1 MYILGISCF
10 YHDSAVCL
18 LKDGVPIAAAD
29 EQSFT
34 RKKHDSS
41 FPTNATKWAL
51 DFAGISI
58 DKIEAVA
65 FYDKPLVKFERILKS
80 HVSNF
85 PFSFQQF
92 VKGMPS
98 WFNSKLRLKRVLK
111 NELNYTGPICYS
123 EHHMSH
129 AASSFYASGWDE
141 AAILTV
147 DGVGEWATTTWGIGT
162 GSKITLQNEIRFPHS
177 VGLLYSAFTHYLGF
191 KVNSAEYKVMG
202 LAPYGE
208 PKYVK
213 NIKQLITI
221 KDDGSFR
228 LNMNHFAFDYGLKM
242 YKPSFEKIMG
252 APTRPMSDD
261 NLEQFHK
268 DVARSL
274 QEVVNE
280 IMVKLATTIVKET
293 GQTKLCLA
301 GGVALN
307 CVANGHILRD
317 SPVEE
322 IFIQPAAGDN
332 GGAMGA
338 ALWLWHQVLD
348 KPRDWKIT
356 SSYLGPE
363 YSENHIQDTLNKY
376 GAVYHRMDRENLL
389 KKTAELLDQ
398 SMVVGWHQ
406 GRLEWGPRALGHRS
420 ILGDARHPEMREII
434 NAKIKMREGFR
445 PFAPS
450 VLEEDCQQYFEL
462 DCPSPYMLLVAP
474 VQKHIVESDN
484 PLPAITHVDG
494 SARVQTINP
503 TQDKMYYDLIKTFKA
518 QTGCSVLINTS
529 MNVRGEPIVN
539 TPEDT
544 YRCFMRTHMD
554 ALVIGPFVL
563 YKDEQPSLDLQDAK
577 DEFGLD

>member
-10 YHDSAVCL
+10 YHDAAICL
-18 LKDGVPIAAAD
+18 LQDGIPIAAAD

-41 FPTNATKWAL
+41 FPKQSILWAL
-51 DFAGISI
+51 RYANIEIKD
-58 DKIEAVA
+58 IEAIA

-80 HVSNF
+80 HISNF
-85 PFSFQQF
+85 PKSFSQF

-98 WFNSKLRLKRVLK
+98 WFNTKLRLQKVLK
-111 NELNYTGPICYS
+111 NELGYTGPICYS

-129 AASSFYASGWDE
+129 AASSFFASGWDE
-141 AAILTV
+141 SAILTV
-147 DGVGEWATTTWGIGT
+147 DGVGEWATTTWGMGKDKT
-162 GSKITLQNEIRFPHS
+162 ITLQEEIRFPHS

-208 PKYVK
+208 PKYVD

-221 KDDGSFR
+221 KDDGTFR
-228 LNMNHFAFDYGLKM
+228 LNMKHFSFDYGLTM
-242 YKPSFEKIMG
+242 YNPSFEKIMG
-252 APTRPMSDD
+252 APTRPLGDD

-280 IMVKLATTIVKET
+280 IMVKLATTIVEKT
-293 GQTKLCLA
+293 GCTKLCLA

-307 CVANGHILRD
+307 CVANGEILRK
-317 SPVEE
+317 SPVTE

-348 KPRDWKIT
+348 KPRGWKIT
-356 SSYLGPE
+356 SAYLGPE
-363 YSENHIQDTLNKY
+363 YTDKEVEQVLHKY
-376 GAVYHRMDRENLL
+376 GAVYHR
-389 KKTAELLDQ
+389 KKKAELIQDTVQLLAKG
-398 SMVVGWHQ
+398 MVVGWHH
-406 GRLEWGPRALGHRS
+406 GRLEWGPRALGNRS
-420 ILGDARHPEMREII
+420 ILGDPRHPEMREII
-434 NAKIKMREGFR
+434 NEKIKMREGFR

-450 VLEEDCQQYFEL
+450 VLEEDCNKYFEL
-462 DCPSPYMLLVAP
+462 ECPSPYMLLVAP
-474 VQKHIVESDN
+474 VREEIQNSDT
-484 PLPAITHVDG
+484 PLPSITHVDG
-494 SARVQTINP
+494 SARIQTVRQEQNAL
-503 TQDKMYYDLIKTFKA
+503 YYDLLRAFKLH
-518 QTGCSVLINTS
+518 TSCSVLINTS
-529 MNVRGEPIVN
+529 MNVRGEPIVM

-554 ALVIGPFVL
+554 ALVIGSFVL
-563 YKDEQPSLDLQDAK
+563 YKSEQPDIELQEAK
-577 DEFGLD
+577 EEFGLD

>member
-10 YHDSAVCL
+10 YHDAAVCL

-29 EQSFT
+29 EQVFS
-34 RKKHDSS
+34 RKKHDSA
-41 FPTNATKWAL
+41 FPTLATKWAL
-51 DFAGISI
+51 DFAGIGI
-58 DKIEAVA
+58 KDIEAVA

-80 HVSNF
+80 HVANF
-85 PFSFQQF
+85 PHSISQF

-98 WFNSKLRLKRVLK
+98 WFNTKLRLKKVLK
-111 NELNYTGPICYS
+111 KELGYTGPVCFS

-129 AASSFYASGWDE
+129 AASTYFASGWEE

-147 DGVGEWATTTWGIGT
+147 DGVGEWATTTWGVGT
-162 GSKITLQNEIRFPHS
+162 GNKIDLRHEIRFPHS
-177 VGLLYSAFTHYLGF
+177 VGLLYSAFTYFLGF

-208 PKYVK
+208 PKYVDR
-213 NIKQLITI
+213 IKQLITI
-221 KDDGSFR
+221 KDDGTFR
-228 LNMNHFAFDYGLKM
+228 LNMKHFAFDYGLRM
-242 YKPSFEKIMG
+242 YRPSFEKIMG
-252 APTRPMSDD
+252 APTRKMDDD
-261 NLEQFHK
+261 NLEQYHK

-280 IMVKLATTIVKET
+280 IMVKLATNIVEQT
-293 GQTKLCLA
+293 GIKRLCLA

-307 CVANGHILRD
+307 CVANGHVLRE

-338 ALWLWHQVLD
+338 ALWLWHQVLN
-348 KPRDWKIT
+348 KKRQWKLT
-356 SSYLGPE
+356 TPYLGPE
-363 YSENHIQDTLNKY
+363 YSEEDMKKVLNRY
-376 GAVYHRMDRENLL
+376 GAVYHKMERSALL
-389 KKTAELLDQ
+389 KEGVRLLDDAQ
-398 SMVVGWHQ
+398 VVGLHQ
-406 GRLEWGPRALGHRS
+406 GRMEWGPRALGHRS
-420 ILGDARHPEMREII
+420 ILGDPRHPEMREII

-445 PFAPS
+445 PFAPT
-450 VLEEDCQQYFEL
+450 VLEEDCQDYFEL

-474 VQKHIVESDN
+474 VRSDIS
-484 PLPAITHVDG
+484 PLPSITHVDG
-494 SARVQTINP
+494 SARIQTIR
-503 TQDKMYYDLIKTFKA
+503 QDQDPFYYDLIQTMRNT
-518 QTGCSVLINTS
+518 TGCSVLINTS

-554 ALVIGPFVL
+554 ALIMGPFIL
-563 YKDEQPSLDLQDAK
+563 YKSEQPKLKLKDAK
-577 DEFGLD
+577 EEFGLD